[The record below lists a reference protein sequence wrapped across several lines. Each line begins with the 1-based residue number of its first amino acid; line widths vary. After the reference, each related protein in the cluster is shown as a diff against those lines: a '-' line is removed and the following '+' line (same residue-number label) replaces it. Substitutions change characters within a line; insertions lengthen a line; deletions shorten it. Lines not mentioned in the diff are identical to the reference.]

1 MKKLLLVP
9 ALLVSFLASV
19 SAYAVEGIGVLDMR
33 TAMLATQVYK
43 DAAKSLQEESE
54 FAGNLEQAQ
63 LLQSEMQSMSEKLQ
77 KDAETL
83 SQEEISQMQ
92 RDMQTKNKDLEFLA
106 GKLQAKQEETA
117 DKVFRLINPKFN
129 ASIALILLFSTFCL
143 LCAIHTGLYGFKFNN
158 FWYYLLLLLFMSC
171 LFLFILMSSLDL
183 NFKGDKDDEDIGKIE
198 YNNSTNAMTIT
209 TNTAT
214 AM

>member
-9 ALLVSFLASV
+9 ALLVSFLASI
-19 SAYAVEGIGVLDMR
+19 SAYAVEGVAVLDMR

-117 DKVFRLINPKFN
+117 DKVFRQLNPLMQKIVN
-129 ASIALILLFSTFCL
+129 ELVAAKGITVLLGRDQVILADT
-143 LCAIHTGLYGFKFNN
+143 A
-158 FWYYLLLLLFMSC
+158 
-171 LFLFILMSSLDL
+171 LDL
-183 NFKGDKDDEDIGKIE
+183 TDDVTSMLDVASANGADKK
-198 YNNSTNAMTIT
+198 
-209 TNTAT
+209 
-214 AM
+214 

>member
-9 ALLVSFLASV
+9 ALLVSFLSSI
-19 SAYAVEGIGVLDMR
+19 SAYAVEGVAVLDMR
-33 TAMLATQVYK
+33 SAMLATQVYK
-43 DAAKSLQEESE
+43 DAAQSLQEESE

-63 LLQSEMQSMSEKLQ
+63 LRQSEMQSMSEKLQ

-117 DKVFRLINPKFN
+117 DKVFRQLNPLMQKIIQELIAAKE
-129 ASIALILLFSTFCL
+129 IKVLL
-143 LCAIHTGLYGFKFNN
+143 ARDQV
-158 FWYYLLLLLFMSC
+158 
-171 LFLFILMSSLDL
+171 LMADPTLDL
-183 NFKGDKDDEDIGKIE
+183 TDFVTTALDIAAADGADKK
-198 YNNSTNAMTIT
+198 
-209 TNTAT
+209 
-214 AM
+214 

>member
-9 ALLVSFLASV
+9 ALLFSFLSSI
-19 SAYAVEGIGVLDMR
+19 SAYAVEGVAVLDMR
-33 TAMLATQVYK
+33 TAMLATQAYK
-43 DAAKSLQEESE
+43 DAAQSLQEESE

-117 DKVFRLINPKFN
+117 DKVFRQLNPLMQKIIQELIAAKE
-129 ASIALILLFSTFCL
+129 IKVLL
-143 LCAIHTGLYGFKFNN
+143 ARDQV
-158 FWYYLLLLLFMSC
+158 
-171 LFLFILMSSLDL
+171 LMADPTLDL
-183 NFKGDKDDEDIGKIE
+183 TDFVTTALDIAAADGADKK
-198 YNNSTNAMTIT
+198 
-209 TNTAT
+209 
-214 AM
+214 

>member
-9 ALLVSFLASV
+9 ALLVSFLSSI
-19 SAYAVEGIGVLDMR
+19 SAYAVEGVAVLDMR

-43 DAAKSLQEESE
+43 DAAQSLQEESE

-117 DKVFRLINPKFN
+117 DKVFRQLNPSMQKILSELIAAKE
-129 ASIALILLFSTFCL
+129 IKVLL
-143 LCAIHTGLYGFKFNN
+143 GRDQV
-158 FWYYLLLLLFMSC
+158 LFADTA
-171 LFLFILMSSLDL
+171 LDL
-183 NFKGDKDDEDIGKIE
+183 TDDLTSMLDVAAADGADKK
-198 YNNSTNAMTIT
+198 
-209 TNTAT
+209 
-214 AM
+214 